1 MLRYSCP
8 DIENFD
14 KYMNEYTNK
23 LGSTTEFYLSHKG
36 NLSPNQIEKLDEH
49 IVQTVKQLAEVR
61 HHLQPIGKLI
71 KLLEYTISGNLI
83 DNVNA
88 YNVAQY
94 AATFIAFYH
103 DIGKAE
109 ISYQLYAH
117 DQRSTVPPPHNYSSV
132 AFLIHSNNDNIYLEF
147 VKNIVAK
154 GLSLRTADTLYLA
167 SLIAIVM
174 HHEYYDYK
182 DLSFIEVLT
191 PSTLYLAKGVK
202 HETILCFHATVYDII
217 DNALKKLKSS
227 NIPKPLISS
236 KTDISISFSE
246 VVEYIASL
254 HYEFGALRIEKL
266 TVTGPD
272 KRIELALSLA
282 EALTW
287 VLVLADNLAAQ
298 YRGRCED
305 ERSFFANEILKW
317 Y

>member
-8 DIENFD
+8 DIKNFNE
-14 KYMNEYTNK
+14 YMNK
-23 LGSTTEFYLSHKG
+23 FGSAEKFYLSHKG
-36 NLSPNQIEKLDEH
+36 YLLSNQIEKLDEH
-49 IVQTVKQLAEVR
+49 IVRTVNQLDKVKY
-61 HHLQPIGKLI
+61 HLQPIGKLI
-71 KLLEYTISGNLI
+71 KLLEYTNSRSSISNES
-83 DNVNA
+83 A

-94 AATFIAFYH
+94 VARFTAFYH

-117 DQRSTVPPPHNYSSV
+117 KQRSTVPPPHNYSSV
-132 AFLIHSNNDNIYLEF
+132 AFLIHRNNENVYLKF
-147 VKNIVAK
+147 VENIVAE

-191 PSTLYLAKGVK
+191 PSTLYLAKEVK
-202 HETILCFHATVYDII
+202 HETTLCFHETVYDVINI
-217 DNALKKLKSS
+217 ALDKLKLS
-227 NIPKPLISS
+227 NIPAPSISS
-236 KTDISISFSE
+236 KTDISISFGE
-246 VVEYIASL
+246 VAEYIASL
-254 HYEFGALRIEKL
+254 HYEFGALRIEKS
-266 TVTGPD
+266 TVTEPD
-272 KRIELALSLA
+272 KRIELTLSLA

-298 YRGRCED
+298 HRGRCED
-305 ERSFFANEILKW
+305 ERSFFAEEILKW